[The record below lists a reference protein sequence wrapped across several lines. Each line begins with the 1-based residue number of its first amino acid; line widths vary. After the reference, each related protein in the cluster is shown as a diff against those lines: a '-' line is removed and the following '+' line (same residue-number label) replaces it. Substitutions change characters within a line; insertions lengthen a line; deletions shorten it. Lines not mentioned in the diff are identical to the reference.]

1 MITFFMARFFST
13 CARRVSDAWRRG
25 NSWVKCGRHALPH
38 AGYTVPGRDC
48 FSSSVTRVTT
58 SRGLKGLGRAFIAL
72 TIEPQREAVVA
83 RSSPDRRVSVTTRT
97 IISMAL
103 VQSRLAETLSTRRAD
118 NTEHQRDTD
127 PNMNTESILK
137 TRAVKA
143 RLKSTLLAA
152 LAGSL
157 LLSPTASIAAPMFL
171 GYAAGDATST
181 DVTLWTRAVDTSAP
195 AAIQLFAQLTTDQ
208 TFNTGVFNFLVTT
221 VATNDYTVKVQVT
234 QLQPSTRYYYRFT
247 DGVNTTGIGTFK
259 TAPAPNAAAPVRF
272 AFSGDND
279 GLTLATRCMRMP
291 VH

>member
-1 MITFFMARFFST
+1 
-13 CARRVSDAWRRG
+13 
-25 NSWVKCGRHALPH
+25 
-38 AGYTVPGRDC
+38 
-48 FSSSVTRVTT
+48 
-58 SRGLKGLGRAFIAL
+58 
-72 TIEPQREAVVA
+72 
-83 RSSPDRRVSVTTRT
+83 
-97 IISMAL
+97 
-103 VQSRLAETLSTRRAD
+103 
-118 NTEHQRDTD
+118 
-127 PNMNTESILK
+127 MNTESILK

-279 GLTLATRCMRMP
+279 GLMRPYALASTLPAQALDFYINLGDTMYENASALTNASIGQPYTNSPSVTLSGSSLSLNGVPVAGTTFATRQQLFDDYNKKYRENFLP
-291 VH
+291 VNTGGQAGLQPLYAGQGVYTLYDNHEFGNLQYINGG